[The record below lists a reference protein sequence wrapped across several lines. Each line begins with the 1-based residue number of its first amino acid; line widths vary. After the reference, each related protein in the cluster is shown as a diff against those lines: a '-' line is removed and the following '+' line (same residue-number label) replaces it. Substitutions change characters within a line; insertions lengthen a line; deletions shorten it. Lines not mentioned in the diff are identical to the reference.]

1 MRSFIDSSKI
11 SKEDILNT
19 TVTVNVDLLDK
30 LLSTLSDRE
39 KKVVDLRMD
48 EMTWKAIGENIINV
62 NTGSYGISSSN
73 AIRLH
78 DRAMRKMRYFVRHN
92 RVFTEKRRHSL
103 GNAEDHSFSLSTDIG
118 KINSVLTK
126 TADYPLPSHINHNST
141 QCNTIRH
148 F

>member
-78 DRAMRKMRYFVRHN
+78 DRAMRKMRYFVRHS
-92 RVFTEKRRHSL
+92 RVFTEKRRHSPR
-103 GNAEDHSFSLSTDIG
+103 NAEDHSFSLSTDIG
-118 KINSVLTK
+118 NWKN
-126 TADYPLPSHINHNST
+126 
-141 QCNTIRH
+141 
-148 F
+148 

>member
-62 NTGSYGISSSN
+62 NTQ
-73 AIRLH
+73 
-78 DRAMRKMRYFVRHN
+78 
-92 RVFTEKRRHSL
+92 FTNIFL
-103 GNAEDHSFSLSTDIG
+103 
-118 KINSVLTK
+118 
-126 TADYPLPSHINHNST
+126 
-141 QCNTIRH
+141 C
-148 F
+148 

>member
-78 DRAMRKMRYFVRHN
+78 DRAMRKMRYFVRHS
-92 RVFTEKRRHSL
+92 RVFTEKRRHSPR
-103 GNAEDHSFSLSTDIG
+103 NAEDHSFSLSTDIG
-118 KINSVLTK
+118 KINSVLT
-126 TADYPLPSHINHNST
+126 
-141 QCNTIRH
+141 
-148 F
+148 